1 MKSGDFDGWMA
12 KYADG
17 VKCYTPAATARALA
31 DAEYVHVQCDSADCD
46 AMFADCKEELKS
58 LLKRG
63 GGILFMRTEP
73 GPNARKFLEEVG
85 VFNPWPSTKDGF
97 QEPAVWSPNVSTN
110 HPFCAAKGTWFN
122 NNCGSSRKFAKWD
135 VAKQYAPY
143 VDKLQNEYALMV
155 VQESVIGAGKVIFSH
170 NRYCFTSWY
179 ENFAH
184 GDALLSFL
192 LGMPVADHAEKV
204 TQMNGG
210 PGKVVE

>member
-1 MKSGDFDGWMA
+1 M
-12 KYADG
+12 
-17 VKCYTPAATARALA
+17 
-31 DAEYVHVQCDSADCD
+31 
-46 AMFADCKEELKS
+46 
-58 LLKRG
+58 
-63 GGILFMRTEP
+63 
-73 GPNARKFLEEVG
+73 
-85 VFNPWPSTKDGF
+85 
-97 QEPAVWSPNVSTN
+97 WSPNVSTN

-122 NNCGSSRKFAKWD
+122 NYCGSSRKFAKWD
-135 VAKQYAPY
+135 AAKQYAPY

-170 NRYCFTSWY
+170 NQYCFTSWY

>member
-1 MKSGDFDGWMA
+1 M
-12 KYADG
+12 
-17 VKCYTPAATARALA
+17 
-31 DAEYVHVQCDSADCD
+31 
-46 AMFADCKEELKS
+46 
-58 LLKRG
+58 
-63 GGILFMRTEP
+63 
-73 GPNARKFLEEVG
+73 
-85 VFNPWPSTKDGF
+85 
-97 QEPAVWSPNVSTN
+97 WSPNVSTN

-122 NNCGSSRKFAKWD
+122 NNCGSSCKFAKWD
-135 VAKQYAPY
+135 AAKQYAPY

-155 VQESVIGAGKVIFSH
+155 VQENVLGAGKVVFSH

-179 ENFAH
+179 ENFVH

>member
-1 MKSGDFDGWMA
+1 
-12 KYADG
+12 
-17 VKCYTPAATARALA
+17 
-31 DAEYVHVQCDSADCD
+31 
-46 AMFADCKEELKS
+46 MFADCKEELKS

-155 VQESVIGAGKVIFSH
+155 VQESVLGAGKVIFSH

-184 GDALLSFL
+184 GDAVISFL